1 MKLISE
7 TELKN
12 LLIKSEILR
21 RLEAG
26 GVDNWDWYY
35 ESLNNVSNFDNEE
48 TLEDWTENNL
58 DNIIKKYPDYT
69 ITELDNYNFD

>member
-7 TELKN
+7 RELRN
-12 LLIKSEILR
+12 LLLESEQLR

-26 GVDNWDWYY
+26 GVDNWMNYY
-35 ESLNNVSNFDNEE
+35 EALNNSFEDEE
-48 TLEDWTENNL
+48 TLEDWEEKHL
-58 DNIIKKYPDYT
+58 DNIINNYPDYT

>member
-1 MKLISE
+1 MKLISK